1 MIKITQHLRFL
12 VVVMLCGRCI
22 THSIISVPEGTVM
35 WEEGLEFSLAQ
46 FPTRAALE
54 VLTLHV
60 LLTLGAG
67 SVTAFDAL

>member
-1 MIKITQHLRFL
+1 MVR
-12 VVVMLCGRCI
+12 
-22 THSIISVPEGTVM
+22 VPEGTVM

-46 FPTRAALE
+46 FPALAAVE

-67 SVTAFDAL
+67 GSQPLMHYESFESVNYHIYT

>member
-1 MIKITQHLRFL
+1 M
-12 VVVMLCGRCI
+12 V
-22 THSIISVPEGTVM
+22 SVPEGTVM

-46 FPTRAALE
+46 FSAPAAVE

-60 LLTLGAG
+60 LLTHGAG